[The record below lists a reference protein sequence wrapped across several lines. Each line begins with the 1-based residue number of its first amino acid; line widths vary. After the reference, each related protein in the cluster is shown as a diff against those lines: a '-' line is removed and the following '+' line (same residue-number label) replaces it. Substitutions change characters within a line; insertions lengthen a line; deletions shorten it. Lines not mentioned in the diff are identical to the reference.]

1 MATGNGGRQMI
12 LNHIDTAI
20 WIACLL
26 ASGMV
31 IAMLFLRHIWRVL
44 PIFCIYCIWDVVS
57 NLGLYFA
64 SGHLKDSIFFH
75 VYFARAIIDS
85 ALILCVLVELAWSV
99 LRPVRASLPRS
110 AMVLLGVLILVAGA
124 AIWPF
129 AALPGMEHATS
140 REGLMFIQLQQT
152 TWIVRI
158 LVFLVLAGASQLLS
172 IGWRDRELQVA
183 TGFGLYAIVGLTVAV
198 LQTHQTTE
206 AQYQQYERIAAA
218 SYFCC
223 LLYWVVSFA
232 QKEAERR
239 EFTPQMRSFLLA
251 AAGATRTTRVAMT
264 ESRKEKSERD
274 ER

>member
-1 MATGNGGRQMI
+1 M
-12 LNHIDTAI
+12 
-20 WIACLL
+20 
-26 ASGMV
+26 
-31 IAMLFLRHIWRVL
+31 FL
-44 PIFCIYCIWDVVS
+44 
-57 NLGLYFA
+57 
-64 SGHLKDSIFFH
+64 
-75 VYFARAIIDS
+75 
-85 ALILCVLVELAWSV
+85 
-99 LRPVRASLPRS
+99 
-110 AMVLLGVLILVAGA
+110 
-124 AIWPF
+124 
-129 AALPGMEHATS
+129 
-140 REGLMFIQLQQT
+140 QLQQT

-223 LLYWVVSFA
+223 LLYWAVSFA

-251 AAGATRTTRVAMT
+251 AAGAARTTRVTMT
-264 ESRKEKSERD
+264 ESRKDKSERD
-274 ER
+274 DR

>member
-1 MATGNGGRQMI
+1 MI

-20 WIACLL
+20 WVACLL

-44 PIFCIYCIWDVVS
+44 PIFCVYCIWDVVS

-64 SGHLKDSIFFH
+64 SGHLNERVFFH
-75 VYFARAIIDS
+75 VYFARAIVDS
-85 ALILCVLVELAWSV
+85 AFILCVLVEIAWSV
-99 LRPVRASLPRS
+99 LRPLRASLPRS

-129 AALPGMEHATS
+129 ATLPGMGHFTS
-140 REGLMFIQLQQT
+140 REGLIFIQLQQT
-152 TWIVRI
+152 TWIVRV

-198 LQTHQTTE
+198 LETHQTTE

-239 EFTPQMRSFLLA
+239 EFTPQMRNFLLA
-251 AAGATRTTRVAMT
+251 AAGAARSTRVTMT
-264 ESRKEKSERD
+264 ESRKDKSERD
-274 ER
+274 DR

>member
-1 MATGNGGRQMI
+1 MI
-12 LNHIDTAI
+12 INNLDTFI

-26 ASGMV
+26 ASGAV
-31 IAMLFLRHIWRVL
+31 IAMLFFRDIWRVL
-44 PIFCIYCIWDVVS
+44 PIFCVYCVWDV
-57 NLGLYFA
+57 A
-64 SGHLKDSIFFH
+64 SGHLKDSVFFH
-75 VYFARAIIDS
+75 VYFGRAIIDS
-85 ALILCVLVELAWSV
+85 GLIFCVLVELAWSV

-129 AALPGMEHATS
+129 AALPGMAHATT
-140 REGLMFIQLQQT
+140 REGLMFLQLQQT

-206 AQYQQYERIAAA
+206 VQYQQYERIAAA

-232 QKEAERR
+232 QKQAERR

-251 AAGATRTTRVAMT
+251 AAGATRSTRVAMS
-264 ESRKEKSERD
+264 ESRSEKPPKRD
-274 ER
+274 DR